1 MLQVAHVSC
10 YTTHH
15 TFSSIVE
22 NVNRWQHNYTNSQ
35 HSQLKYLIFGKN
47 NTNETQ
53 YRAEMEQDETQQ
65 RLILNVQVTLKL
77 GFQFTQR
84 VDLHIYYSGV
94 AVSLLSQGV
103 GLLPRFRKL
112 FLGPYGS
119 VSIFYDMYHVSCF
132 DVVAVVIVVV
142 FCQAG

>member
-22 NVNRWQHNYTNSQ
+22 NVNRWQHNYTNSK

-47 NTNETQ
+47 NTNITQ
-53 YRAEMEQDETQQ
+53 CRAEMEQDETQQ

-103 GLLPRFRKL
+103 GLLTRFRKL
-112 FLGPYGS
+112 FLSPWICVCFFVCEADLYILMLYVHAL
-119 VSIFYDMYHVSCF
+119 VSQFTLF
-132 DVVAVVIVVV
+132 
-142 FCQAG
+142 